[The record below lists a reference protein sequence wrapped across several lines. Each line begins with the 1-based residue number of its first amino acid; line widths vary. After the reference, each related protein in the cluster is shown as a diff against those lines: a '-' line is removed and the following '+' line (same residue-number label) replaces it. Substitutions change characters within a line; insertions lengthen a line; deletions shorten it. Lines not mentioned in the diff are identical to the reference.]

1 MCSARPLMLVFVLA
15 ACGGGGDNG
24 GPPPTLGT
32 LAYVETECHDTKD
45 GFVERQALR
54 IRQGERAPVTVFETP
69 SVGPISGIRGL
80 CRSNSSGR
88 FGDASIARE
97 ALQAVAVS
105 PDGAS
110 VVFEVTDEF
119 SPLPLNLPPEQKG
132 IFWVRADG
140 TGLRK

>member
-32 LAYVETECHDTKD
+32 LAYVETECHDTKA
-45 GFVERQALR
+45 GFFERQALR

-69 SVGPISGIRGL
+69 GVGPIARIGGL
-80 CRSNSSGR
+80 CRGLTQAR
-88 FGDASIARE
+88 FGWGSIARE
-97 ALQAVAVS
+97 AFQSVVVS

-110 VVFEVTDEF
+110 
-119 SPLPLNLPPEQKG
+119 
-132 IFWVRADG
+132 
-140 TGLRK
+140 